1 MAQQGQV
8 FKLKTRGPGGKPTW
22 AYRYRV
28 DGRRSARPQ
37 VGGFASQGEATQA
50 LQAALERLHRRNGR
64 LVQITLSEL
73 VAEYLAQHEAQPRT
87 IAKLR
92 WLLAKAVCA
101 FGDRRVVELR
111 SDEIAEWR
119 AGLPAGHRFEATQ
132 ALRQVLNRAVA
143 WRIIDSNPARAGVD
157 NPRRQHPEK
166 RPFETWAE
174 IDALAAH
181 LDPAYGPMIV
191 FAAATGLRPGEWI
204 ALEQRDLDREAR
216 VVYVRGALA
225 HGRLKNLKTRRIL
238 RAVPLQSIALD
249 ALDRLPARGE
259 TPLLFP
265 APRGGYLDLHNFSR
279 RAWRAAQSAAGY
291 RASAAT
297 VRLATHVRDVRAAG
311 WHLHLRPFALH
322 GREPDDDRPPL
333 RPPRPRRAR
342 ARRRAARFT
351 RRRGSRD
358 RRVDVRWTPRRGAI
372 RQLGTGLGRYRP
384 VVAALGGRSVD
395 VDHPIH
401 RLNSKRK

>member
-50 LQAALERLHRRNGR
+50 LQAALERRHRRNGR
-64 LVQITLSEL
+64 LAQITLSEL

-101 FGDRRVVELR
+101 FGDGRVVELR
-111 SDEIAEWR
+111 SDEIAAWR

-132 ALRQVLNRAVA
+132 ALRQVLTRAVA

-216 VVYVRGALA
+216 VVYVRRALA
-225 HGRLKNLKTRRIL
+225 HGRLKNLKTRRSL

-259 TPLLFP
+259 TPRLES
-265 APRGGYLDLHNFSR
+265 GSER
-279 RAWRAAQSAAGY
+279 RWN

-297 VRLATHVRDVRAAG
+297 VRLAPHVRDVRPAG

-395 VDHPIH
+395 VEHPIH
-401 RLNSKRK
+401 RLNSKRKWPVCSDFGEAL

>member
-101 FGDRRVVELR
+101 FGDGRVVELR
-111 SDEIAEWR
+111 SDEIA
-119 AGLPAGHRFEATQ
+119 
-132 ALRQVLNRAVA
+132 A
-143 WRIIDSNPARAGVD
+143 WR
-157 NPRRQHPEK
+157 
-166 RPFETWAE
+166 
-174 IDALAAH
+174 
-181 LDPAYGPMIV
+181 
-191 FAAATGLRPGEWI
+191 
-204 ALEQRDLDREAR
+204 
-216 VVYVRGALA
+216 
-225 HGRLKNLKTRRIL
+225 
-238 RAVPLQSIALD
+238 
-249 ALDRLPARGE
+249 
-259 TPLLFP
+259 
-265 APRGGYLDLHNFSR
+265 
-279 RAWRAAQSAAGY
+279 
-291 RASAAT
+291 
-297 VRLATHVRDVRAAG
+297 
-311 WHLHLRPFALH
+311 
-322 GREPDDDRPPL
+322 
-333 RPPRPRRAR
+333 
-342 ARRRAARFT
+342 
-351 RRRGSRD
+351 
-358 RRVDVRWTPRRGAI
+358 TPRRGAI

-395 VDHPIH
+395 VEHPIH

>member
-101 FGDRRVVELR
+101 FGDGRVVELR
-111 SDEIAEWR
+111 SDEIAAWR

-216 VVYVRGALA
+216 VVYVRRALA
-225 HGRLKNLKTRRIL
+225 HGRLKNLKTRRSL
-238 RAVPLQSIALD
+238 RAVPLQWIALD

-279 RAWRAAQSAAGY
+279 RAWRAAQSAAGIEPLRRPY
-291 RASAAT
+291 DLRHTFATFALRAGISTFDLSRFMGASLTMIDRHYGHLARDGHEHAAALLDSLAAEEAAT
-297 VRLATHVRDVRAAG
+297 AA
-311 WHLHLRPFALH
+311 
-322 GREPDDDRPPL
+322 
-333 RPPRPRRAR
+333 
-342 ARRRAARFT
+342 
-351 RRRGSRD
+351 
-358 RRVDVRWTPRRGAI
+358 WTF
-372 RQLGTGLGRYRP
+372 
-384 VVAALGGRSVD
+384 GGRRD
-395 VDHPIH
+395 GEP
-401 RLNSKRK
+401 